1 MQAKPKSR
9 AALAAAA
16 PKSSAR
22 RNAAGAVDGASR
34 GAVPKRRA
42 QNDRCLSLKQVME
55 NYRAS
60 IVSIYNSW
68 FDMVLLKVWLAF
80 GESRFHSMIFHVLIV
95 YIYTILVSFGS
106 FLVHRISRTWLR
118 LSGS

>member
-1 MQAKPKSR
+1 MLPETIEKRIPIGTYIHSDMVSSCSSPFLVKAKPKSS

-42 QNDRCLSLKQVME
+42 QNERCLWLKQVME
-55 NYRAS
+55 S
-60 IVSIYNSW
+60 
-68 FDMVLLKVWLAF
+68 
-80 GESRFHSMIFHVLIV
+80 SRD
-95 YIYTILVSFGS
+95 
-106 FLVHRISRTWLR
+106 
-118 LSGS
+118 